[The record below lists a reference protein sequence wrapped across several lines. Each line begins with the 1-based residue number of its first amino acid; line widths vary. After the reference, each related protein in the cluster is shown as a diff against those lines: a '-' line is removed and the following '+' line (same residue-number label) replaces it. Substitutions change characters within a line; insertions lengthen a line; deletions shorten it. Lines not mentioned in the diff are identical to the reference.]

1 MKKSVRFIKSR
12 TQINSIPRYASIH
25 TCSLHTRLLF
35 SNVPPSPH
43 NTKFALQSRNTH
55 SKLALKYPSP
65 SELHATES
73 SRDPVHNESE
83 TLLLDIAELEDS
95 ATIEDDINAW
105 FMREEKRSLEAIFG
119 SKHLGLSGIPYEL
132 DKAITGLLNS
142 MEEIV

>member
-12 TQINSIPRYASIH
+12 TQTNTIPRYASIH
-25 TCSLHTRLLF
+25 ACSLHTRVLF
-35 SNVPPSPH
+35 SNGLPSPH

-65 SELHATES
+65 SELRATEPP
-73 SRDPVHNESE
+73 RGPVHNES
-83 TLLLDIAELEDS
+83 LDIFDLDDS
-95 ATIEDDINAW
+95 ATIEDDINTW
-105 FMREEKRSLEAIFG
+105 LMREEKRSPEAIFG